1 MEDSLEISFTRVS
14 KRLLDASVK
23 LLVELVVKRRIYKY
37 NVITC
42 DEGFRE
48 REKGDYYRP
57 SVL

>member
-14 KRLLDASVK
+14 KRLLDATVK
-23 LLVELVVKRRIYKY
+23 LLLRRRIYKY
-37 NVITC
+37 NVVTC
-42 DEGFRE
+42 DEGFRG